1 MSGKHVAVL
10 MGGFSSERP
19 VSLSSGAACAEAL
32 EAEGYRV
39 TRVDVDRNVS
49 AVLSELRPDV
59 AFNALHGPFGEDGT
73 IQGVLEY
80 LQIPYTHSGVLAS
93 ALAMDKGQAKHVAKA
108 AGLPVAE
115 ARVMTRFDIGNRHP
129 IEPPYVV
136 KPVRE
141 GSSFGVVIVKA
152 DQSHPPQ
159 ILGSDEWR
167 YGDAVMVERYVHGRE
182 LTCGVMGDKVLGVTE
197 VVPTGNAFYDYDAK
211 YADGGSTHI
220 LPARISSNV
229 YQKIQSLALKA
240 HQALGCRGVSRSD
253 FRYDDR
259 FSEDGEV
266 IWLEVNTQPGM
277 TPTSLVPEMAADAG
291 LSFGDLVRWMV
302 EDASCLR

>member
-19 VSLSSGAACAEAL
+19 VSLSSGKSCSDAL
-32 EAEGYRV
+32 EGEGYRV
-39 TRVDVDRNVS
+39 TRVDVDRDVA

-59 AFNALHGPFGEDGT
+59 VFNALHGPFGEDGT

-93 ALAMDKGQAKHVAKA
+93 ALSMDKEQAKHVAKA
-108 AGLPVAE
+108 AGIPVAE
-115 ARVMTRFDIGNRHP
+115 ARVMSRFDIGNRHP

-141 GSSFGVVIVKA
+141 GSSFGVVIVKE

-159 ILGSDEWR
+159 VLLSDEWR
-167 YGDAVMVERYVHGRE
+167 YGDHVMVERYIHGRE
-182 LTCGVMGDKVLGVTE
+182 LTCGVMGDVALGVTE
-197 VVPTGNAFYDYDAK
+197 VVPVGNSFYDYDAK
-211 YADGGSTHI
+211 YAAGGSRHVI
-220 LPARISSNV
+220 PAQISSNI
-229 YQKIQSLALKA
+229 YQTIQTLALKA
-240 HQALGCRGVSRSD
+240 HQAMGCRGVSRSD

-266 IWLEVNTQPGM
+266 VWLEVNTQPGM
-277 TPTSLVPEMAADAG
+277 TPTSLVPEMAAHAG
-291 LSFGDLVRWMV
+291 HTFGELVRWMV